1 MGQVFNLP
9 VDGAGQVENLPHE
22 RNAVDTLPIIALTVS
37 AVLLVVS
44 LALSVWTWRMA
55 KRVRTWLGDERAGVE
70 LVPFARVSRWTQWMW
85 FGGVVIAA
93 VLSIDAFQIV
103 GANGQPKLALSA
115 AAALWCLLQL
125 VISWKSQEMCRSVS
139 RFAMT
144 RQLGEKGLADVAK
157 LIPGGMG
164 SVISEDQLKRRVS
177 ALEGVSLI
185 VMLFLSGSLALAM
198 LGVMAAALDSISSSA
213 GQLLLLFVAFV
224 LPGLIAL
231 FVMRCVVQS
240 RAQRTHFLWFLAAT
254 TQKQRPLATELM
266 AWGRSHPGRFGSQVL
281 EVARDIGVGESLS
294 DALAAQRRLLDPSDL
309 MSVRVA
315 EQTGTL
321 AETLRECA
329 VRQTQSLKG
338 DSVVGNASGTG
349 IWLWSV
355 VVVAAAIVSFVMYY
369 IIPKFKQIFLGFDTA
384 LPHVT
389 VWLITLSDLCVQWM
403 PVLLPTFLILSVALL
418 RACGEAYLRGW
429 SETWLAWKLGF
440 GRQAEVPRLLRR
452 LRGAVVAKMP
462 WPAAL
467 MPMVLKHP
475 QDDIRSRLERVLGR
489 VTAGMGVWP
498 ALRDAGLLNA
508 RDVSLLE
515 MAERANNLDWALAAL
530 AESKERSLQHRW
542 QMAQTLSVPVFTV
555 AAGFLVMLIC
565 VAFFM
570 PLVKLL
576 NDLS

>member
-1 MGQVFNLP
+1 MNSTSLGIV
-9 VDGAGQVENLPHE
+9 V
-22 RNAVDTLPIIALTVS
+22 LTVFI
-37 AVLLVVS
+37 LLVAVS
-44 LALSVWTWRMA
+44 LPQLVWTLRVVQ
-55 KRVRTWLGDERAGVE
+55 RVRTWLDSDRDGIEF
-70 LVPFARVSRWTQWMW
+70 VPFASLSRWAFWGW
-85 FGGVVIAA
+85 FVVL
-93 VLSIDAFQIV
+93 VLSLAIFVDASSV
-103 GANGQPKLALSA
+103 GGFEAGVTQTMSA
-115 AAALWCLLQL
+115 AAAFWCLIQL
-125 VISWKSQEMCRSVS
+125 IVSWQAQLLCQQVS
-139 RFAMT
+139 RFGAM
-144 RQLGEKGLADVAK
+144 RQLGEQGLADAALLFPEGIGKPV
-157 LIPGGMG
+157 
-164 SVISEDQLKRRVS
+164 SEVSLKRRVS
-177 ALEGVSLI
+177 TLAHVSLAWLI
-185 VMLFLSGSLALAM
+185 FLSILIALGLLVLLAQGLN
-198 LGVMAAALDSISSSA
+198 SIASSA
-213 GQLLLLFVAFV
+213 GQLFVLFTAFV
-224 LPGLIAL
+224 LPGVVAL
-231 FVMRCVVQS
+231 LVMRCVVES
-240 RAQRTHFLWFLAAT
+240 RAQRAHFLWFLAAT
-254 TQKQRPLATELM
+254 TEKQRPLATELM

-294 DALAAQRRLLDPSDL
+294 DALAAQRKLLHPSDL

-321 AETLRECA
+321 AETLRDCA

-338 DSVVGNASGTG
+338 DSVVGSASGTG

-355 VVVAAAIVSFVMYY
+355 VVVAATIVSFVMYY
-369 IIPKFKQIFLGFDTA
+369 IIPKFKMIFMGFGTE
-384 LPHVT
+384 LPGVT
-389 VWLITLSDLCVQWM
+389 VLLITLSDICLAWM
-403 PVLLPTFLILSVALL
+403 PVLFPMFLIVSVALL

-475 QDDIRSRLERVLGR
+475 KDEIRSRLERVLGR
-489 VTAGMGVWP
+489 ITAGMGVWP
-498 ALRDAGLLNA
+498 ALHDAGLLNA

-515 MAERANNLDWALAAL
+515 MAERANNLEWALSAL
-530 AESKERSLQHRW
+530 AESKERSLLHRW
-542 QMAQTLSVPVFTV
+542 QVAQTLSVPVFTV

>member
-1 MGQVFNLP
+1 MNNPLIEWIAPPVFIVL
-9 VDGAGQVENLPHE
+9 L
-22 RNAVDTLPIIALTVS
+22 AVSLAQLVWTRRAVQRVRDWLSSEQGGIELVPFASASHWAAWGWFIGLVLSVAVLTQANIWRDAEMLALCGIVLVWCF
-37 AVLLVVS
+37 VLLVVS
-44 LALSVWTWRMA
+44 WLSDKV
-55 KRVRTWLGDERAGVE
+55 
-70 LVPFARVSRWTQWMW
+70 
-85 FGGVVIAA
+85 
-93 VLSIDAFQIV
+93 
-103 GANGQPKLALSA
+103 
-115 AAALWCLLQL
+115 
-125 VISWKSQEMCRSVS
+125 CRDVS
-139 RFAMT
+139 RFSAV
-144 RQLGEKGLADVAK
+144 RQLGEQGLADAA
-157 LIPGGMG
+157 LLFPGGIG
-164 SVISEDQLKRRVS
+164 KPVSEAALKR
-177 ALEGVSLI
+177 GVN
-185 VMLFLSGSLALAM
+185 ALARLSIGLLIFLLFEIA
-198 LGVMAAALDSISSSA
+198 LGLLLLLAQGLNSISSSA
-213 GQLLLLFVAFV
+213 GQLLLLFAAFV
-224 LPGLIAL
+224 MPGFIAL
-231 FVMRCVVQS
+231 FVMRCVVES
-240 RAQRTHFLWFLAAT
+240 RAQRAHFLWFLAAT

-321 AETLRECA
+321 AETLRDCA
-329 VRQTQSLKG
+329 VRQTQSLKS
-338 DSVVGNASGTG
+338 DSLVRSASSASVL
-349 IWLWSV
+349 LWAV
-355 VVVAAAIVSFVMYY
+355 IVVALNVVTFLMYY
-369 IIPKFKQIFLGFDTA
+369 IVPKFKAIFMGFGTE
-384 LPHVT
+384 LPWVT
-389 VWLITLSDLCVQWM
+389 VLLMNLSDICMQWM
-403 PVLLPTFLILSVALL
+403 PVLLPMFLILSVALL

-462 WPAAL
+462 WPTAL

-475 QDDIRSRLERVLGR
+475 RDDIRSRLERVLGR
-489 VTAGMGVWP
+489 ITAGMGVWP

-515 MAERANNLDWALAAL
+515 MAERANNLEWALSAL
-530 AESKERSLQHRW
+530 AESKERSLRHRW
-542 QMAQTLSVPVFTV
+542 QVAQTLSVPVFTV

>member
-1 MGQVFNLP
+1 MNHTLIEWLAPP
-9 VDGAGQVENLPHE
+9 V
-22 RNAVDTLPIIALTVS
+22 
-37 AVLLVVS
+37 VLLLLAVS
-44 LALSVWTWRMA
+44 LPQLVWTR
-55 KRVRTWLGDERAGVE
+55 RVVQRVHAWLSSERVGIE
-70 LVPFARVSRWTQWMW
+70 LVPFASASRWATWGW
-85 FGGVVIAA
+85 FIGA
-93 VLSIDAFQIV
+93 IV
-103 GANGQPKLALSA
+103 TLIVFAEGNVRRDIPMISMSA
-115 AAALWCLLQL
+115 IVSLWCLIQL
-125 VISWKSQEMCRSVS
+125 MVSWSSWELCRQVR
-139 RFAMT
+139 RFGAM
-144 RQLGEKGLADVAK
+144 RQQGEQGLADAALLPPEEIGKPV
-157 LIPGGMG
+157 
-164 SVISEDQLKRRVS
+164 SVSSLKRRVS
-177 ALEGVSLI
+177 TLARVSLAWLI
-185 VMLFLSGSLALAM
+185 FLSTWIALG
-198 LGVMAAALDSISSSA
+198 LLILLTQGLNSIASSA
-213 GQLLLLFVAFV
+213 GQLFVLFTAFV
-224 LPGLIAL
+224 LPGVIAL
-231 FVMRCVVQS
+231 FVMRCVVES
-240 RAQRTHFLWFLAAT
+240 RAQRAHFLWFLAAT
-254 TQKQRPLATELM
+254 TEKQRPLATELM

-294 DALAAQRRLLDPSDL
+294 DALAAQRKLLHPSDL

-321 AETLRECA
+321 AETLRDCA

-338 DSVVGNASGTG
+338 DSMIGSASGTG

-355 VVVAAAIVSFVMYY
+355 VVVAATIVSFVMYY
-369 IIPKFKQIFLGFDTA
+369 IIPKFKAIFNGFGTE
-384 LPHVT
+384 LPYVT
-389 VWLITLSDLCVQWM
+389 VWLITLSDICLAWM
-403 PVLLPTFLILSVALL
+403 PVLFPMFLILSVALL

-475 QDDIRSRLERVLGR
+475 KDEIRSRLERVLGR
-489 VTAGMGVWP
+489 ITAGMGVWP
-498 ALRDAGLLNA
+498 ALHDAGLLNA

-515 MAERANNLDWALAAL
+515 MAERANNLEWALSAL

-542 QMAQTLSVPVFTV
+542 QVAQTLSVPVFTV

>member
-1 MGQVFNLP
+1 MGHVFNVPLP
-9 VDGAGQVENLPHE
+9 SGHVENVPYE
-22 RNAVDTLPIIALTVS
+22 RNAVNHTLIEWVAPTAFI
-37 AVLLVVS
+37 LLLAVS
-44 LALSVWTWRMA
+44 LPQLVWTLRVVR
-55 KRVRTWLGDERAGVE
+55 RVRAWLDVERGGIE
-70 LVPFARVSRWTQWMW
+70 LVPFASASRWAAWTW
-85 FGGVVIAA
+85 FIGVVLTLVVSADADMPRDVDMLAMCA
-93 VLSIDAFQIV
+93 VI
-103 GANGQPKLALSA
+103 
-115 AAALWCLLQL
+115 ALWCLLQL
-125 VISWKSQEMCRSVS
+125 IVSWLSCEVCRQVS
-139 RFAMT
+139 RFAAM
-144 RQLGEKGLADVAK
+144 RQLGEQGLADAALLFPAGIGKPV
-157 LIPGGMG
+157 
-164 SVISEDQLKRRVS
+164 SEASLKQRVNTLARVS
-177 ALEGVSLI
+177 LAWLS
-185 VMLFLSGSLALAM
+185 FLSGWIV
-198 LGVMAAALDSISSSA
+198 LGLLILIAQGLDNMASSA

-224 LPGLIAL
+224 LPGFIAL
-231 FVMRCVVQS
+231 FVMRYVVES
-240 RAQRTHFLWFLAAT
+240 RAQRAHFLWFLAAT

-294 DALAAQRRLLDPSDL
+294 DALAAHRGLLHPSDL

-315 EQTGTL
+315 EQTGSL
-321 AETLRECA
+321 AETLRDCA

-355 VVVAAAIVSFVMYY
+355 VVVAATIVSFVMYY
-369 IIPKFKQIFLGFDTA
+369 IIPKFKQIFLGFGTE
-384 LPHVT
+384 LPSVT
-389 VWLITLSDLCVQWM
+389 VLLINLSDICMQWM
-403 PVLLPTFLILSVALL
+403 PVLFPMFLILSLALL
-418 RACGEAYLRGW
+418 RACGEAYMRGW
-429 SETWLAWKLGF
+429 SGTWLAWKLGF

-489 VTAGMGVWP
+489 ITAGMGVWP

-515 MAERANNLDWALAAL
+515 MAERANNLEWALAAL
-530 AESKERSLQHRW
+530 AESKERSLLHRW
-542 QMAQTLSVPVFTV
+542 QVAQTLSVPVFTV

-565 VAFFM
+565 LAFFM